1 MLEGLLIATIVAA
14 VAFDFTNGFHDTAN
28 AIATSVSTRA
38 LTPGQAV
45 AIAAAFNLLGGL
57 VTVLLL
63 HSKVANTIGGTL
75 AFKAGMVVV
84 IAALLG
90 ATAWNLVTWFYG
102 LPSSSTHAVI
112 GGLVGAGIAAQGG
125 ISAVKWSAF
134 TKQLLSLI
142 ISPPVGFAGAAV
154 LVTLIVLL
162 VHRWRPLQVNRA
174 FRWLQVLAGAF
185 VSFSHGGNDAQKTM
199 AAITLGLVASGQI
212 NKFEVPVWVVVLSAT
227 AIGFGTY
234 AGGWRIIR
242 TLGWRIYKMDPVGG
256 LAAQLTGAT
265 VIQLASQFGLPV
277 STTHVITGSVMGSGA
292 ARSVSA
298 LRWGVGANIVAAW
311 VITIPA
317 AALAAWLVF
326 AILHTAGLRG

>member
-1 MLEGLLIATIVAA
+1 MLEALLVATIVVA

-45 AIAAAFNLLGGL
+45 AVSAIFNLVGGL

-63 HSKVANTIGGTL
+63 HSKVANTIGSTL

-90 ATAWNLVTWFYG
+90 AIAWNLVTWYFG
-102 LPSSSTHAVI
+102 LPSSSTHALI

-125 ISAVKWSAF
+125 LGAIKWSAF
-134 TKQLLSLI
+134 DKQLLSLI
-142 ISPPVGFAGAAV
+142 ISPPIGFALAAV
-154 LVTLIVLL
+154 LVTLLILL
-162 VHRWRPLQVNRA
+162 VHRARPHSINRA

-212 NKFEVPVWVVVLSAT
+212 HKFAVPVWVVVLSAT

-265 VIQLASQFGLPV
+265 VIQVASQFGLPV
-277 STTHVITGSVMGSGA
+277 STTHVVTGSVMGSGA
-292 ARSVSA
+292 ARSISA
-298 LRWGVGANIVAAW
+298 LRWGVGANIAAAW

-317 AALAAWLVF
+317 AALAAWVMY

>member
-1 MLEGLLIATIVAA
+1 MLEALLFATIIAA

-38 LTPGQAV
+38 LGPGQAV
-45 AIAAAFNLLGGL
+45 ALASVFNLLGGL

-63 HSKVANTIGGTL
+63 HSKVANTIGSTL
-75 AFKAGMVVV
+75 AFKAGMVVI

-90 ATAWNLVTWFYG
+90 AIAWNLVTWFFG

-125 ISAVKWSAF
+125 LAAVKWSAF
-134 TKQLLSLI
+134 TKQLLSLV
-142 ISPPVGFAGAAV
+142 ISPPLGFAGAAV
-154 LVTLIVLL
+154 LVTLIILL
-162 VHRWRPLQVNRA
+162 VHRWRPLPVNRT
-174 FRWLQVLAGAF
+174 FRWLQILAGAF

-199 AAITLGLVASGQI
+199 AAITLGLLASGQI
-212 NKFEVPVWVVVLSAT
+212 HKFEVPVWVVVLSAT

-242 TLGWRIYKMDPVGG
+242 TLGWKIYKMDPVGG

-265 VIQLASQFGLPV
+265 LIQLASQFGLPV

-292 ARSVSA
+292 ARSMSA
-298 LRWGVGANIVAAW
+298 MRWGVGANIVAAW
-311 VITIPA
+311 IVTIPA
-317 AALAAWLVF
+317 AGLVAWVMF

>member
-1 MLEGLLIATIVAA
+1 MLEALLFATIVAA

-38 LTPGQAV
+38 LSPGQAV
-45 AIAAAFNLLGGL
+45 ALAAVFNLLGGL

-90 ATAWNLVTWFYG
+90 AIAWNLITWFYG

-112 GGLVGAGIAAQGG
+112 GRLVGAGIAAQGG
-125 ISAVKWSAF
+125 LGAVKWSAF
-134 TKQLLSLI
+134 TKQLLSLV

-154 LVTLIVLL
+154 LVTLVVLL
-162 VHRWRPLQVNRA
+162 VHRWRPAPVNRGL
-174 FRWLQVLAGAF
+174 RWLQVLSGAF

-212 NKFEVPVWVVVLSAT
+212 HKFAVPVWVVDMMNVN
-227 AIGFGTY
+227 
-234 AGGWRIIR
+234 
-242 TLGWRIYKMDPVGG
+242 K
-256 LAAQLTGAT
+256 
-265 VIQLASQFGLPV
+265 
-277 STTHVITGSVMGSGA
+277 H
-292 ARSVSA
+292 
-298 LRWGVGANIVAAW
+298 
-311 VITIPA
+311 
-317 AALAAWLVF
+317 
-326 AILHTAGLRG
+326 